1 MNKRGKDNN
10 KWQGRYCIVQN
21 SSFGYKI
28 KKDDAVFKGVLELAD
43 TQITMVVSRDRTQ
56 THEAA
61 CGLLSTSFERFT
73 VAIRAS
79 CL

>member
-28 KKDDAVFKGVLELAD
+28 KKDDAVYKGILELAD
-43 TQITMVVSRDRTQ
+43 AQITLVVSGGRLYESSGSLVNIFSLVLRSR
-56 THEAA
+56 A
-61 CGLLSTSFERFT
+61 LL
-73 VAIRAS
+73 
-79 CL
+79 L